1 MKLIIKR
8 ITTII
13 YQSDSL
19 LELELDPL
27 SLSGID
33 YWSQEARSAKI
44 KLLMDDT
51 LESILVGSLREIK
64 AGFHTFAAFIYDD
77 ANSLIYT
84 GVLPESSFSVEYLS
98 LSAKTVE
105 LELLDYLG
113 LILQL
118 ASDRLINLT
127 DQYINPVA
135 TIPSI
140 IGSIIHPLAMNGEP
154 DTDSYTNADV
164 LRLILCIGP
173 INYQYAHLP
182 YDQSKWLPFTLV
194 DHVLLDSNSI
204 RYQSA
209 PGTSHTIRYG
219 FEVDNHN
226 IYLIF
231 WQYSHRAGNPYTWF
245 QHLRYRKYLVTMGSI
260 SLVEENDEHNDEHNE
275 GYYAEP
281 WDNPNP
287 PDLLSQVSLSAEYR
301 ISGSTA
307 YYSGPA
313 TLESIEIVPGE
324 YKAKDLLG
332 ELLRVANAVITVD
345 NYSFYIKNRQDDEL
359 PVAYFADPIEFEL
372 DTADTSAPELTPVA
386 VASQAVLDAI
396 SKHYR
401 LTLEASPFDARL
413 NTHLYSEDYSSLG
426 LSHPYELLNSIA
438 VFDHYH
444 IRPLELSY
452 DPISHEIEISG
463 RAYHE

>member
-8 ITTII
+8 ITTIL
-13 YQSDSL
+13 YQTDSL

-77 ANSLIYT
+77 ANNLIYT

-105 LELLDYLG
+105 LELMDYLG

-118 ASDRLINLT
+118 ASDRLVTLA

-173 INYQYAHLP
+173 INYQYAH
-182 YDQSKWLPFTLV
+182 YSYNQAKWLPFTLV
-194 DHVLLDSNSI
+194 DHVLLDSSSI

-209 PGTSHTIRYG
+209 PGSSHTIRFG
-219 FEVDNHN
+219 FEVSNQDIH
-226 IYLIF
+226 LIF
-231 WQYSHRAGNPYTWF
+231 WQYSHRSGHNFF

-260 SLVEENDEHNDEHNE
+260 SLVEENDVHNE

-281 WDNPNP
+281 WDDPTP
-287 PDLLSQVSLSAEYR
+287 PDLLSQVSLAAEYR
-301 ISGSTA
+301 ISGSIA

-313 TLESIEIVPGE
+313 TLNSIEIVPGE

-332 ELLRVANAVITVD
+332 ELLRVSNAVITVD

-359 PVAYFADPIEFEL
+359 PVLHFADPIEFEL
-372 DTADTSAPELTPVA
+372 DQADTSDPELTPVA

-401 LTLEASPFDARL
+401 LTLEASPFEARL

-452 DPISHEIEISG
+452 DPISHSIEISG

>member
-8 ITTII
+8 ITSII

-105 LELLDYLG
+105 LELMDYLG

-118 ASDRLINLT
+118 ASDRLVTLA

-173 INYQYAHLP
+173 INYQYAHYS
-182 YDQSKWLPFTLV
+182 YDQAKWLPFTLV
-194 DHVLLDSNSI
+194 DHVLLDSSSI

-209 PGTSHTIRYG
+209 PGTSHTIRFG
-219 FEVDNHN
+219 FEANNQDIH
-226 IYLIF
+226 LIF

-260 SLVEENDEHNDEHNE
+260 SLVEEIDEHNE

-281 WDNPNP
+281 WDDPTP
-287 PDLLSQVSLSAEYR
+287 PDLLSQVSLAAEYR
-301 ISGSTA
+301 ISGSIA

-313 TLESIEIVPGE
+313 TLNSIEIVPGE

-332 ELLRVANAVITVD
+332 ELLRVSNAVITVD

-359 PVAYFADPIEFEL
+359 PVLHFADPIEFEL

-396 SKHYR
+396 SAYYKT
-401 LTLEASPFDARL
+401 TLEASPFEARL
-413 NTHLYSEDYSSLG
+413 KTHLYSEDYASLA
-426 LSHPYELLNSIA
+426 LSHPYQLLNSTA

-444 IRPLELSY
+444 IRPLQLSY

>member
-44 KLLMDDT
+44 KLLMDDA

-118 ASDRLINLT
+118 ASDRLVTLA

-154 DTDSYTNADV
+154 DTESYTNADV

-173 INYQYAHLP
+173 INYQYAH
-182 YDQSKWLPFTLV
+182 YSYNQAKWLPFTLV
-194 DHVLLDSNSI
+194 DHVLLDSSSI

-209 PGTSHTIRYG
+209 PGTSHTIRFG
-219 FEVDNHN
+219 FEANNQDIH
-226 IYLIF
+226 LIF

-245 QHLRYRKYLVTMGSI
+245 QHLRYRKYLVTMGSV
-260 SLVEENDEHNDEHNE
+260 SLVEENDEHND

-281 WDNPNP
+281 WDIPTP
-287 PDLLSQVSLSAEYR
+287 PDLLSQVSLSAEYH

-313 TLESIEIVPGE
+313 TLDSIEIVPGE

-332 ELLRVANAVITVD
+332 ELLRVSNAVITVD

-359 PVAYFADPIEFEL
+359 PVLHFADPIEFEL
-372 DTADTSAPELTPVA
+372 DQADTSAPELTPVA
-386 VASQAVLDAI
+386 VASQAILDAI
-396 SKHYR
+396 SSHYR
-401 LTLEASPFDARL
+401 ATLEASPFDARL

-426 LSHPYELLNSIA
+426 LSHPYELLNSIV

-452 DPISHEIEISG
+452 DPISHSIEISG

>member
-33 YWSQEARSAKI
+33 YWSQEARSAKL

-51 LESILVGSLREIK
+51 LQSILVGSLREIK
-64 AGFHTFAAFIYDD
+64 AGFHTFCAFIYDD
-77 ANSLIYT
+77 ANTLIYT

-127 DQYINPVA
+127 DLYINPVA

-140 IGSIIHPLAMNGEP
+140 IGFIIHPLAMNGEP

-173 INYQYAHLP
+173 INYQYAH
-182 YDQSKWLPFTLV
+182 YSYNQAKWLPFNLV
-194 DHVLLDSNSI
+194 DHVLADSRTLKYPGYMYNEEVFGFTNEGQDYFLVYWQACSTRSWNHFRWRKFILNNASI
-204 RYQSA
+204 TPVES
-209 PGTSHTIRYG
+209 
-219 FEVDNHN
+219 EDLHN
-226 IYLIF
+226 IQVHEF
-231 WQYSHRAGNPYTWF
+231 PPAPEVAQYIWGIGN
-245 QHLRYRKYLVTMGSI
+245 
-260 SLVEENDEHNDEHNE
+260 
-275 GYYAEP
+275 
-281 WDNPNP
+281 
-287 PDLLSQVSLSAEYR
+287 YR
-301 ISGSTA
+301 IESGKA
-307 YYSGPA
+307 YYSGPGS
-313 TLESIEIVPGE
+313 LNSIEIVPGE

-332 ELLRVANAVITVD
+332 ELLRVSNAVLTVD

-359 PVAYFADPIEFEL
+359 PVLHFADPIEFEL

-401 LTLEASPFDARL
+401 STLEASPFDARL

-444 IRPLELSY
+444 IRPLQLSY

-463 RAYHE
+463 RAHHE

>member
-33 YWSQEARSAKI
+33 YWSQEARSAKL

-51 LESILVGSLREIK
+51 LQSILVGSLREIK
-64 AGFHTFAAFIYDD
+64 AGFHTFSAFIYDD
-77 ANSLIYT
+77 ANTLIYT

-118 ASDRLINLT
+118 ASDRLVTLT

-164 LRLILCIGP
+164 LRLILSVGP
-173 INYQYAHLP
+173 INYQYAHYS

-194 DHVLLDSNSI
+194 DHVLADSRTLKYPGYMYNEEVFGFTNEGQDYFLVYWQACSTRSWNHFRWRKFILNNTSI
-204 RYQSA
+204 TPVES
-209 PGTSHTIRYG
+209 
-219 FEVDNHN
+219 EDLHN
-226 IYLIF
+226 IQVHEF
-231 WQYSHRAGNPYTWF
+231 PPAPEVAQYIWGIGN
-245 QHLRYRKYLVTMGSI
+245 
-260 SLVEENDEHNDEHNE
+260 
-275 GYYAEP
+275 
-281 WDNPNP
+281 
-287 PDLLSQVSLSAEYR
+287 YR
-301 ISGSTA
+301 IESGKA
-307 YYSGPA
+307 YYSGPGS
-313 TLESIEIVPGE
+313 LNSIEIVPGE

-332 ELLRVANAVITVD
+332 ELLRVSNAVLTVD

-372 DTADTSAPELTPVA
+372 DQADTSAPELTPVA

-396 SKHYR
+396 SAYYKT
-401 LTLEASPFDARL
+401 TLEASPFEARL
-413 NTHLYSEDYSSLG
+413 KTHLYSEDYASLA
-426 LSHPYELLNSIA
+426 LSHPYQLLNSTA

-444 IRPLELSY
+444 IRPLQLSY

>member
-8 ITTII
+8 ITSII

-33 YWSQEARSAKI
+33 YWSQEARSAKS

-118 ASDRLINLT
+118 ASDRLVTLA

-173 INYQYAHLP
+173 INYQYAH
-182 YDQSKWLPFTLV
+182 YSYNQAKWLPFTLV
-194 DHVLLDSNSI
+194 DHVLADRNNLKYTGYMYNEEVFGFTNEGQDYFLVYWQACSTRSWNHFRWRKFALNNASI
-204 RYQSA
+204 TPVES
-209 PGTSHTIRYG
+209 
-219 FEVDNHN
+219 EDLHN
-226 IYLIF
+226 IQVEDLHNIQVHEF
-231 WQYSHRAGNPYTWF
+231 PPAPEVAQYIWGIGN
-245 QHLRYRKYLVTMGSI
+245 
-260 SLVEENDEHNDEHNE
+260 
-275 GYYAEP
+275 
-281 WDNPNP
+281 
-287 PDLLSQVSLSAEYR
+287 YR
-301 ISGSTA
+301 IESGKA
-307 YYSGPA
+307 YYSGPGS
-313 TLESIEIVPGE
+313 LNSIEIVPGE

-332 ELLRVANAVITVD
+332 ELLRVANAVIIVE
-345 NYSFYIKNRQDDEL
+345 NYSFHIKNRQDDEL

-372 DTADTSAPELTPVA
+372 DQADTSAPELTPVA
-386 VASQAVLDAI
+386 VASQAILDAI
-396 SKHYR
+396 SSHYR
-401 LTLEASPFDARL
+401 ATLEASPFDARL

-426 LSHPYELLNSIA
+426 LSHPYELLNSIV

-452 DPISHEIEISG
+452 DPISHSIEISG